1 MDKILHLI
9 KGFVISFIGLVIVG
23 AVALKLFCTYL
34 ANYNEP
40 LGFTLGVIFGI
51 LGLIIIGY
59 MNASRDDSKG
69 LNNYALYVHLIL
81 VVVLAITDLIFKQSW
96 IYIILRETVYF
107 LCLQGGAYIYNK
119 KYLMPPP
126 LIKTK

>member
-9 KGFVISFIGLVIVG
+9 KGLVVSFIGLVIVG

-40 LGFTLGVIFGI
+40 LGFTLGIIFGI

-59 MNASRDDSKG
+59 MNASRDNSEG
-69 LNNYALYVHLIL
+69 LYHYAFYVHLIL
-81 VVVLAITDLIFKQSW
+81 VVVLALTDLIFKQSP
-96 IYIILRETVYF
+96 IYIIVREAIYF

-119 KYLMPPP
+119 NILCHH
-126 LIKTK
+126 L